1 MDPRE
6 TYSHLWFSGFGGGG
20 GSRPPVAL
28 MDQHMPYNVST
39 SFMTYMYAE
48 TDDIV
53 ITLHLYDS
61 LICLFFS
68 LNVQAYLRWHI

>member
-1 MDPRE
+1 
-6 TYSHLWFSGFGGGG
+6 
-20 GSRPPVAL
+20 
-28 MDQHMPYNVST
+28 MPYNVST

-68 LNVQAYLRWHI
+68 SQCTSIFEMTYLIQLNASKLKNFESLYFKTKKL